1 MNNFTYDF
9 MKLFLQEVRTVFRDQ
24 YVHLGM
30 DEVYYDCWR
39 SNPYIWQFMI
49 NNSFTDLSQVEQYYV
64 ERMTNH
70 IKDIGFKHI
79 VWQDPIDNG
88 VQVYSWYILGSL
100 RSNQTLFTLVVERHS
115 GYGLEREVQ
124 TSRL

>member
-1 MNNFTYDF
+1 MQNYTYEF
-9 MKLFLQEVRTVFRDQ
+9 MKLFFEEVKGLFPDQ

-39 SNPYIWQFMI
+39 SNPHVWEFMI

-64 ERMTNH
+64 ERMIAN
-70 IKDIGFKHI
+70 IEDIGFKNI

-88 VQVYSWYILGSL
+88 VQVCPQS
-100 RSNQTLFTLVVERHS
+100 
-115 GYGLEREVQ
+115 
-124 TSRL
+124 